1 MKLHAGRL
9 LVSPSAV
16 AVRIVNRSGKEDDEV
31 FLPTARLRC
40 CILLVASALWAVPGL
55 FVGALATSAHAA
67 GLECPEIGQAG
78 VPDLASD
85 PARAKLLLGGAGAD
99 LANEVSELINQV
111 QLKEPGISNADLTN
125 GLIAA
130 YCPLVA
136 QAPALTSAQRWSQI
150 HRFEKAV
157 QQQLS
162 EMPPGSMIVGNVP
175 LPPAVYRRLRSQAE
189 AAGQTPAQLMGSI
202 LTAAAGKEELK

>member
-1 MKLHAGRL
+1 MMM
-9 LVSPSAV
+9 
-16 AVRIVNRSGKEDDEV
+16 V

-40 CILLVASALWAVPGL
+40 CILLVASALPGL

-78 VPDLASD
+78 VPDLTSD
-85 PARAKLLLGGAGAD
+85 PARAKLLLGGARAD

-136 QAPALTSAQRWSQI
+136 QAPGLTSAQRWNQM
-150 HRFEKAV
+150 HRFDHAV
-157 QQQLS
+157 QQQLA
-162 EMPPGSMIVGNVP
+162 ENYLPPGSMIIAEVP
-175 LPPAVYRRLRSQAE
+175 LPPAVYRQMRSQAD
-189 AAGQTPAQLMGSI
+189 AVGQTPAQLMASI
-202 LTAAAGKEELK
+202 LAIAAGK

>member
-1 MKLHAGRL
+1 MMM
-9 LVSPSAV
+9 
-16 AVRIVNRSGKEDDEV
+16 V

-40 CILLVASALWAVPGL
+40 CILLVASALPGL

-78 VPDLASD
+78 VPDLTSD
-85 PARAKLLLGGAGAD
+85 PARAKLLLGGARAD

-136 QAPALTSAQRWSQI
+136 RRGCEITLA
-150 HRFEKAV
+150 AV
-157 QQQLS
+157 LPKVNS
-162 EMPPGSMIVGNVP
+162 RPRIV
-175 LPPAVYRRLRSQAE
+175 A
-189 AAGQTPAQLMGSI
+189 
-202 LTAAAGKEELK
+202 